1 MKNIMKKPKK
11 LNIGDKVAIVSLSSG
26 ILGEDD
32 LKLQVDLGVRRLTYM
47 GITPIFMPNAK
58 LGIDYLKD
66 NPQARAS
73 DLKDA
78 FKDPEIKAII
88 CAIGGDDTYK
98 TIPFLMADDEFK
110 DLVQKNPKIFIG
122 FSDSTNNHIMLNQL
136 GLVTYYGLNFL
147 SDICELSPL
156 MLPYTEQSYQQFL
169 VNEATTTIK
178 SSPVW
183 YENRTTYDLM
193 QLGVPLTEHKETK
206 GYEVLHGKGQ
216 IEGIFWGGCLDSL
229 YDIYTS
235 TRYKDQRDVY
245 EKYDLL
251 PPQAFLK
258 DKILF
263 LETSEEKP
271 EPKLFEQM
279 LETLKNEGI
288 LENVLAVIV
297 GKPYDEVHY
306 DAYKKILKKVG
317 KDLNLPIIYNIN
329 IGHALP
335 RTMIPVGLNGEV
347 DFDKK
352 RIYIKEDRKST
363 RLNSSHVRISYA
375 VFCLKK

>member
-1 MKNIMKKPKK
+1 MNNIIKKPKK

-26 ILGEDD
+26 LLGEDD

-47 GITPIFMPNAK
+47 GITPVFMPNATK
-58 LGIDYLKD
+58 GLAFIKD
-66 NPQARAS
+66 NPKERAN
-73 DLKDA
+73 DLKEA
-78 FKDPEIKAII
+78 FRDDEIKGII

-98 TIPFLMADDEFK
+98 TIPYLMADNEFK
-110 DLVQKNPKIFIG
+110 DLVKNNPKIFIG
-122 FSDSTNNHIMLNQL
+122 FSDTTNNHLMFNKI

-147 SDICELSPL
+147 SDICELSPV
-156 MLPYTEQSYQQFL
+156 MLPYTEKSYQQFL
-169 VNEATTTIK
+169 MNEDTTTIQ
-178 SSPVW
+178 SSPLW
-183 YENRTTYDLM
+183 YENRTTYDVM

-251 PPQAFLK
+251 PPQAFFK

-288 LENVLAVIV
+288 LENVLAVMV

-317 KDLNLPIIYNIN
+317 KDLNLPIIYNVN
-329 IGHALP
+329 VGHALP
-335 RTMIPVGLNGEV
+335 RAMLPLGLKGLI

-352 RIYIKEDRKST
+352 TIEITEKLFE
-363 RLNSSHVRISYA
+363 VEA
-375 VFCLKK
+375 E

>member
-73 DLKDA
+73 DLKEA

-147 SDICELSPL
+147 SDICELSPV
-156 MLPYTEQSYQQFL
+156 MLPYTEKSYQQFL
-169 VNEATTTIK
+169 MNEDTTTIQ
-178 SSPVW
+178 SSPLW
-183 YENRTTYDLM
+183 YENRTTYDVM

-206 GYEVLHGKGQ
+206 GYEVLHGKGKVS
-216 IEGIFWGGCLDSL
+216 GIFWGGCLDSI

-235 TRYKDQRDVY
+235 QRYEDQRKVY
-245 EKYDLL
+245 ETYDFL
-251 PPQAFLK
+251 PTPDFFK
-258 DKILF
+258 DKLLF

-271 EPKLFEQM
+271 DPQLFEKM
-279 LETLKNEGI
+279 LNTLKKEGI
-288 LENVLAVIV
+288 LKHVQALIV
-297 GKPYDEVHY
+297 GKPYDEIHY
-306 DAYKKILKKVG
+306 DAYKRILKQIG
-317 KDLNLPIIYNIN
+317 KALDLPIIYNVN

-335 RTMIPVGLNGEV
+335 RAMLPIGLNGSIN
-347 DFDKK
+347 FDKK
-352 RIYIKEDRKST
+352 KIMITEKLFSQADES
-363 RLNSSHVRISYA
+363 
-375 VFCLKK
+375 